1 MRLPLIKHIKGFID
15 EYDSDFVSESI
26 ELLEHISDSKAIKDE
41 ELDVIGELLSN
52 LYGAMEV
59 QKMMEDGMDEK
70 EALNGFMKRV
80 LGSID

>member
-52 LYGAMEV
+52 LYGAIEV